1 MSVATLDGLRSAAE
15 AEPELIWRIAPVSRS
30 LITSCMSATSSRVT
44 SLPQLAALAA
54 LAALVARLLPR
65 VLAVPLSLHLL
76 LLLPPPLPPP
86 QASTLAAALVLV
98 LPLLLSPPTSATAE
112 LIAAS
117 WDASVL

>member
-1 MSVATLDGLRSAAE
+1 MSAATLDGLRSAAE

-54 LAALVARLLPR
+54 LAARLLPR